1 MMDWQK
7 KMLEGMRLMLEAC
20 GENDQWHNCHRC
32 PFDEYCTALM
42 DAAQIDP
49 LTGLD
54 WEWVKDTKTD

>member
-20 GENDQWHNCHRC
+20 GENNQWSNCPRRC
-32 PFDEYCTALM
+32 PFNDYCTALM
-42 DAAQIDP
+42 DASAIDP

-54 WEWVKDTKTD
+54 WNWVKEKTD